1 MSSENG
7 RTPIPVIWGIDAVHG
22 HNNLIGATLFPHN
35 IALGATRNPALVKSL
50 SGAYRS
56 RSLCHRPGLGFCP
69 TLAVAQDDRWGRTY
83 ESFSEDPSLVAQ
95 LGGKFV
101 EGLQGTAGTQEFL
114 AAKKSSPRQNILLAM
129 AAPIRR

>member
-50 SGAYRS
+50 AALTAAEVYATGQDWDFAPRS
-56 RSLCHRPGLGFCP
+56 
-69 TLAVAQDDRWGRTY
+69 Q
-83 ESFSEDPSLVAQ
+83 
-95 LGGKFV
+95 
-101 EGLQGTAGTQEFL
+101 
-114 AAKKSSPRQNILLAM
+114 
-129 AAPIRR
+129 